1 MAYFSSLADFQTAQK
16 QIAQHAN
23 DLEQESKDRKA
34 GDIQEKFE
42 YLDKMMNESGGAIG
56 GFGGAFHL
64 GRKVYKKVQGARDKA
79 KELQSKADD
88 LKQKLGKETKPEENP
103 IDNLKANGTEDSNV
117 NIGEQ
122 ENVPEYNA
130 SRIKSDDAP
139 SADADTGEVGENIN
153 QAFDRLSGADDR
165 PPPAQADPQANTA
178 SRAPAEGDVELE
190 GRSTSALEEGGTK
203 VMESQGEGG
212 ARIGA
217 VSDDIAEGAGR
228 AGSRAATDAGN
239 LLKNGVDS
247 DEIIGQG
254 TKVVAKAVAKVGGD
268 AIGGAMETAGAV
280 LDFLGPVGE
289 VVGAGL
295 ALGSFFH
302 DLFGHKKEQA
312 QEIASKGGPQ
322 QTTASVGLDTSSIA
336 TQAQK
341 TNVVGTLV

>member
-1 MAYFSSLADFQTAQK
+1 MSYFQSLADFQTAQK

-42 YLDKMMNESGGAIG
+42 YVDKMMNESGGAIG

-64 GRKVYKKVQGARDKA
+64 GRKVYKKIKGARDKA
-79 KELQSKADD
+79 KELQGKADD
-88 LKQKLGKETKPEENP
+88 LKQKLGGETKTEENP
-103 IDNLKANGTEDSNV
+103 SDNLKANGTEDSSV
-117 NIGEQ
+117 DIKPT

-130 SRIKSDDAP
+130 SRIKTDDAP
-139 SADADTGEVGENIN
+139 SADADTGEVGENVN
-153 QAFDRLSGADDR
+153 QSFDRLTGADDR
-165 PPPAQADPQANTA
+165 PPPARGAENSA
-178 SRAPAEGDVELE
+178 SKVSAEGDLE
-190 GRSTSALEEGGTK
+190 TDALPNLRTGGTK

-212 ARIGA
+212 ARLGA
-217 VSDDIAEGAGR
+217 TADDIAEGAGR
-228 AGSRAATDAGN
+228 AGSRAATEATN
-239 LLKNGVDS
+239 LLKSGADS
-247 DEIIGQG
+247 DEIIGTG

-312 QEIASKGGPQ
+312 KELASKEGPQ
-322 QTTASVGLDTSSIA
+322 QTTASVGLDTTSISQA
-336 TQAQK
+336 AQK